1 MINRNNWRLKNE
13 YLKYRAEIDQVCSK
27 TVRLEET
34 WLQHTLLWLGEKSI
48 DQAPRIRPV
57 FSEFVL
63 SGEGSKFSSEY
74 LRKLI
79 SANKRF
85 MMWVSI
91 QKMGYR
97 QKLSIAWLNTIKLP
111 RMYEKGK
118 DHEFVSYEEIIQIA
132 RSPVY
137 SVRDKRIRAAA
148 MLWFL
153 SGIRVG
159 AFVTLPIKAVNLENL
174 EIYQYP
180 SWGVHTKFGK
190 SAITDLLIIPEL
202 IAVVKEWDQ
211 LVRNQLPGTAYWFAP
226 LSPDT
231 GTFDKSISVV
241 GKNRVSRAYKDL
253 KDWMDRVGL
262 PFHSPHKFRH
272 GYAVFGIKHF
282 TTLAQLKALSQNL
295 MHSNISITD
304 GIYGM
309 LSNTD
314 KKKLLSDFTPGQT
327 ELPSGL
333 NQKLDEILTL
343 LKQNTPKNPE

>member
-48 DQAPRIRPV
+48 DQAPKIRPI
-57 FSEFVL
+57 FSEYLL
-63 SGEGSKFSSEY
+63 SSDGLNYSSEY
-74 LRKLI
+74 LRKLV
-79 SANKRF
+79 SANKRS
-85 MMWVSI
+85 MEWISI
-91 QKMGYR
+91 NKGGYR
-97 QKLSIAWLNTIKLP
+97 YKLAPAWLKTIKLP
-111 RMYEKGK
+111 RMQEEEK
-118 DHEFVSYEEIIQIA
+118 DHEFVSYEEILQIA
-132 RSPVY
+132 RGPVY
-137 SVRDKRIRAAA
+137 SLRDKRIRAAA
-148 MLWFL
+148 VLWFL
-153 SGIRVG
+153 SGIRIG

-180 SWGVHTKFGK
+180 SLGVHTKFGK
-190 SAITDLLIIPEL
+190 SAITDLLVIPEL
-202 IAVVKEWDQ
+202 IVVIKEWDQ

-226 LSPDT
+226 LSPET
-231 GTFDKSISVV
+231 GTFDKSISIV
-241 GKNRVSRAYKDL
+241 GNNRVSRAYKDL
-253 KDWMDRVGL
+253 KDWMDRIGL

-282 TTLAQLKALSQNL
+282 TTLAQLKALSQNM

-314 KKKLLSDFTPGQT
+314 KKKLLSNFIPEQT
-327 ELPSGL
+327 ELSNGL
-333 NQKLDEILTL
+333 NQKLDEIFAFM
-343 LKQNTPKNPE
+343 KQNTPKNSE